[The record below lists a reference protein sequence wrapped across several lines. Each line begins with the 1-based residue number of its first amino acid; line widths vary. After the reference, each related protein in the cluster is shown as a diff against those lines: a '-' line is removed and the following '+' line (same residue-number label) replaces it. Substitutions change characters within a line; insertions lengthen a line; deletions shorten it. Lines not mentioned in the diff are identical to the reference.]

1 MLYAVLALMLVLVT
15 SNMATGFDLAVRL
28 NYILALLLL
37 ISYVWARSAAS
48 QIAAY
53 AERPKGMY
61 SVGDTIEDIIYVRN
75 HGRTPKAWVE
85 VEDNTNI
92 PGVRIRHVATLGIL
106 VTFNRLVATG
116 TLTKRGEYSLGPL
129 VVRASDPFALFP
141 QEVEFAGVEKILVYP
156 RILRVP
162 DFASPSIYM
171 IGDNSRRQRANV
183 LSTDVSS
190 VREYAAGDSVSRIHW
205 LSTARIGKLM
215 VKQFDQGSA
224 SHVWVLFDQHAAT
237 QAGEGIET
245 TDEYGATVAASVV
258 DRYSKSFLPVGYA
271 AYGSESLVTMPE
283 RSATLRETIL
293 RHIAASTP
301 HGETPLI
308 DVLAELEREFSQS
321 SSLVVI
327 TSSGRGPWI
336 EALTGLQRRGVRVN
350 VVLLDRESFGGE
362 SNESALNDL
371 VLSGLRTFR
380 IKRGDLITEALVT
393 PLAVGP
399 SRFGHNGTAVHTAIE
414 GVTG

>member
-1 MLYAVLALMLVLVT
+1 M
-15 SNMATGFDLAVRL
+15 
-28 NYILALLLL
+28 
-37 ISYVWARSAAS
+37 
-48 QIAAY
+48 
-53 AERPKGMY
+53 
-61 SVGDTIEDIIYVRN
+61 
-75 HGRTPKAWVE
+75 
-85 VEDNTNI
+85 
-92 PGVRIRHVATLGIL
+92 ATLGIL

-116 TLTKRGEYSLGPL
+116 KLTKRGEYTLGPL

-141 QEVEFAGVEKILVYP
+141 QEIEFSGVEKILVYP

-258 DRYSKSFLPVGYA
+258 DRYSKSFLPIGYA
-271 AYGSESLVTMPE
+271 AYGSQSLVAMPE
-283 RSATLRETIL
+283 RSATLREAIL

-371 VLSGLRTFR
+371 LLSGLRTFR
-380 IKRGDLITEALVT
+380 IKRGDLISEALVT
-393 PLAVGP
+393 PLAAGAP
-399 SRFGHNGTAVHTAIE
+399 SFGHNGTAVHTATA
-414 GVTG
+414 GVIR